1 MSIKSM
7 SILANGNVLI
17 AGEYDEA
24 SAFSI
29 VGQATFLGNGTYS
42 GIGAS
47 AGSLTSGN
55 AGFYSYT
62 WTCPQSVNLV
72 SVVCV
77 GGGGGGGSRINGG
90 NSQFAGGGGG
100 GALAWSNSI
109 TVVPGT
115 IYNVQVGIGGL
126 AGPAGTAN
134 FPGRGFDG
142 GTSFFINATAL
153 YATGGVGATNGQTGG
168 GTPGGTL
175 YVGGGAGGNGAA
187 GFNRGTSNT
196 TGAGGGAG
204 GYSGKGGDGAYTAA
218 IGYDGQAGDGGGG
231 GGGGS
236 FFGSGDNTSGFN
248 HAGGGGG
255 GVGILGKGSSGA
267 GGTYTGTSGA
277 TNQAT
282 GGGGGSGG
290 NAGGNSSYNGS
301 VIPGTA
307 GLYGGGG
314 VGGINS
320 YGSNGAFGAVRI
332 IWGTTGVPKKS
343 RLYPNPNSTD
353 VTPNL
358 PDVTAIPLNIKSS
371 LYANGNYFIDGEID
385 EVTPVGPSGQA
396 IFTGTGTFSGQGASS
411 GTLTSGNGGFYSF
424 TWTCPTGV
432 SNVSVVCIGGGGGGR
447 YYSVSGST
455 SGGGGGGGGALAWS
469 NSISVVPGTVYNV
482 QAGIGGIGAAV
493 VTGTGRMGYYGGT
506 SFFINSTALYATGGC
521 GGGNVGAG
529 GYAPGGSSGGTLYVG
544 GGSGGAGGGGY
555 GSSSGDSN
563 GGGGGA
569 SGYTG
574 NGGDSNQGS
583 PYTGSSGLGG
593 GGGGGGTFA
602 NTGPTRQGGG
612 GGGVGFA
619 PTILNSGDGGL
630 FTTGSSTGS
639 GLGGGGGSGGAAGT
653 NGVTSTST
661 SGNGGL
667 YGGGGAGGGNGDG
680 AAGAVRIVWGLAN
693 IPKTRRYYPN
703 TNVVD
708 VTGNPLNT
716 KSRLYSNG
724 SLVTDGVLDEATLFG
739 GQPITIT
746 FSKVGDVWA
755 NSTTATFKDVSLI
768 GGGGG
773 GQNRI
778 SSGSSRSYYYANG
791 VVRLGDNRIAG
802 KASITGGANTR
813 FRFYDTPGVGMYSDY
828 GAVNGYQGSRTV
840 DPTYGPAAVPGA
852 GIGGNAPEIAPF
864 PGPTSQ
870 EAADVSGLFAAVN
883 TASIGYNITATK
895 LSFGDGGNAALTQS
909 IGAYNGFIPPNFGGG
924 GGGGSITP
932 GSTSGAGAVIGGRG
946 CVVLQYT
953 KMGEANTYS
962 YLFDMANGNTVYY
975 LPYGVNYLKLWAVG
989 EGAPGTIGSYS
1000 NLNNTG
1006 SGTYLYTA
1014 GGGAGG
1020 VAYGAFV
1027 YNSSHLISEDSNP
1040 GLP

>member
-1 MSIKSM
+1 MTIKSI
-7 SILANGNVLI
+7 SNLANGNILI
-17 AGEYDEA
+17 AGEFDEA
-24 SAFSI
+24 SAFGI
-29 VGQATFLGNGTYS
+29 VGQATFLGNGSYS

-47 AGSLTSGN
+47 SGTLTSGN

-77 GGGGGGGSRINGG
+77 GGGGGGGSRINGA

-115 IYNVQVGIGGL
+115 VYNVQVGIGGL
-126 AGPAGTAN
+126 AGPAGTVN

-153 YATGGVGATNGQTGG
+153 YATGGVGSTSSQTAG

-187 GFNRGTSNT
+187 GFNRGSSNT
-196 TGAGGGAG
+196 TGGGGGAG
-204 GYSGKGGDGAYTAA
+204 GYSGKGGDAAYTPA

-236 FFGSGDNTSGFN
+236 FFGSGDNTSGVN

-267 GGTYTGTSGA
+267 GGTYTGTSGW

-290 NAGGNSSYNGS
+290 TPGGNSTYTSS

-314 VGGINS
+314 VGGILS

-358 PDVTAIPLNIKSS
+358 PDITPILLNNKSS
-371 LYANGNYFIDGEID
+371 LYANGNYFIDGEIN

-396 IFTGTGTFSGQGASS
+396 TFIGDGTSSGQGASS
-411 GTLTSGNGGFYSF
+411 GTLTSGNAGFYSY
-424 TWTCPTGV
+424 TWTCPSGV

-447 YYSVSGST
+447 LATGP
-455 SGGGGGGGGALAWS
+455 GGGGGAGGGLAWS
-469 NSISVVPGTVYNV
+469 NSITVVPGTVYNV
-482 QAGIGGIGAAV
+482 QAGIGGLGG
-493 VTGTGRMGYYGGT
+493 VTTPSVRALGYNGGT
-506 SFFINSTALYATGGC
+506 SFFINATALYATGGFGANASAYMT
-521 GGGNVGAG
+521 GGVG
-529 GYAPGGSSGGTLYVG
+529 GGTLYVG
-544 GGSGGAGGGGY
+544 GGTGGTGGGAVTSAGTCTGAGGGAAGYTGVGGAGG
-555 GSSSGDSN
+555 
-563 GGGGGA
+563 
-569 SGYTG
+569 YTG
-574 NGGDSNQGS
+574 LAI
-583 PYTGSSGLGG
+583 PWSGVDGAGG
-593 GGGGGGTFA
+593 GGGGGGSI
-602 NTGPTRQGGG
+602 NTTGAHGGG
-612 GGGVGFA
+612 GGGGTGLS
-619 PTILNSGDGGL
+619 PTILTNGTGGTNNVTSG
-630 FTTGSSTGS
+630 TS
-639 GLGGGGGSGGAAGT
+639 GFGYGGGGGSGGSAGG
-653 NGVTSTST
+653 NGDMIT
-661 SGNGGL
+661 GIGANGGL
-667 YGGGGAGGGNGDG
+667 YGGGGAGHFTGNKAGDG

-693 IPKTRRYYPN
+693 IPKAKRYYPN
-703 TNVVD
+703 TSVTD

-716 KSRLYSNG
+716 RSRLYANG
-724 SLVTDGVLDEATLFG
+724 SLVTDGVLDEAGLFG

-746 FSKVGDVWA
+746 FSSVGDVWA
-755 NSTTATFKDVSLI
+755 NSTTATFKDVTLI

-773 GQNRI
+773 GANRVN
-778 SSGSSRSYYYANG
+778 SGSPRSYYYANG
-791 VVRLGDNRIAG
+791 IARLGDNHIPG
-802 KASITGGANTR
+802 KGSITGGANTK

-828 GAVNGYQGSRTV
+828 GTVNGSKGGRTIN
-840 DPTYGPAAVPGA
+840 PTYGPAASAGA
-852 GIGGNAPEIAPF
+852 GIGGATLEYYPWT
-864 PGPTSQ
+864 GSSSQ
-870 EAADVSGLFAAVN
+870 EAVDVGGLFDAVN

-895 LSFGDGGNAALTQS
+895 LSYGDGGNAALTQS

-932 GSTSGAGAVIGGRG
+932 GSTSGSGAPIGGRG

-989 EGAPGTIGSYS
+989 EGAPGVIGSYS

-1006 SGTYLYTA
+1006 SGTYLYSA

-1020 VAYGAFV
+1020 IAYGAFV